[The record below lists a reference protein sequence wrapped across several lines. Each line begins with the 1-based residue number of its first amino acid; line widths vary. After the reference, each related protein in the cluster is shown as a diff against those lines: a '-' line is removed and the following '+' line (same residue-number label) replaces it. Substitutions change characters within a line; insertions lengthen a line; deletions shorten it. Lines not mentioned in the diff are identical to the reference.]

1 MGRLSHCLALH
12 LLLLSAASF
21 ELDNQLRSLYARE
34 GALVLDERLLLR
46 RDRAL
51 APRQEKK
58 EADNLGEPAGPV
70 EWINAEREREA
81 SVAPTG
87 AGDADRENRWYL
99 HEVRRWQRRLAKM
112 AGKLKSA
119 GARRSERARR
129 QEVLGA
135 EEGLGR
141 AEKDD
146 LEGRVKAAG
155 RERNRV
161 ERDWEK
167 MEQTAARKVR
177 DLKAIEG
184 AVRHQIGREHEATE
198 QMDRLARKAAKEAER
213 FARESRARPGRAA
226 NYAFMRERES
236 TNLKAVAGTMLSRQ
250 QSAITRDKMALSTL
264 QAAQGLLLPE
274 STAPTLG
281 EPDEGADSSATTEQ
295 LRAQLA
301 KLKRR
306 VSRMAREMVRVRRAG
321 RDQVKQCHGQ
331 AMMESAS
338 AMVEASSA
346 MAAASQDHGSSQ
358 AASKCRDPGG
368 RLRCGS
374 IRSERGSWQRGS
386 KRTTR
391 NAKHGLRLNMCK
403 PRWSGSRGC
412 WMTRSGV

>member
-321 RDQVKQCHGQ
+321 RDQAAMRVNQERARELAAWEQKDHEERQTRAQTEHVQAKMEREQGLLDDSERRVREAGRMFVKSLEDDAQ
-331 AMMESAS
+331 
-338 AMVEASSA
+338 V
-346 MAAASQDHGSSQ
+346 
-358 AASKCRDPGG
+358 
-368 RLRCGS
+368 
-374 IRSERGSWQRGS
+374 RSEATSGIEADHKLEAAGRG
-386 KRTTR
+386 
-391 NAKHGLRLNMCK
+391 
-403 PRWSGSRGC
+403 
-412 WMTRSGV
+412 